1 MLRHA
6 WLVNS
11 DKSDNVSSFV
21 YHFWAFWCD
30 LGNSK
35 TKLQNPK
42 KDLRI
47 YRTFKMFRPIDYN
60 ALGREFRPGEPLS
73 AEIRRRIVVLYWSG
87 VGPRAIS
94 RTVRVTHGEVCRII
108 RPYQTN
114 GTYSPFSQG
123 GRRNP
128 SRLSDNVLESI
139 ELFKLMKNSMFGRE
153 IRERLLNDGVC
164 DGGNLPTL
172 STVNKRI
179 KNKLHVIPVN
189 IR

>member
-1 MLRHA
+1 M
-6 WLVNS
+6 
-11 DKSDNVSSFV
+11 
-21 YHFWAFWCD
+21 
-30 LGNSK
+30 
-35 TKLQNPK
+35 
-42 KDLRI
+42 
-47 YRTFKMFRPIDYN
+47 
-60 ALGREFRPGEPLS
+60 
-73 AEIRRRIVVLYWSG
+73 
-87 VGPRAIS
+87 GPRAIS

-164 DGGNLPTL
+164 DGGNLPAL

-179 KNKLHVIPVN
+179 KNKLHACHSSKYSIKRRLHPSIFFISSN
-189 IR
+189 IELSIFNLKLFSWNSTFKRNLSSSKVARLLEDTDHVFSLLVTQDGTDQRLFFTLSRKYSTLQIFQ